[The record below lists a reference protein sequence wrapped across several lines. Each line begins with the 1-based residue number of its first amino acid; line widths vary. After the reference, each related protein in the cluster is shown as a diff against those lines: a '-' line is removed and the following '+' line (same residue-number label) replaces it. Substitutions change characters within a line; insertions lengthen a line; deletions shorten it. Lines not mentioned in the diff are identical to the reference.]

1 MNYYTCIYIL
11 LLVIIMILFVCINY
25 KSLFVTR
32 ENFFGKVAAAPSV
45 DESNAVTDNKSIT
58 HNISG
63 VTKNS
68 KLDNITT
75 QINGCQ
81 GLIDEL
87 NSMIPRNIEDIRIG
101 TVSQTEYLDAVN
113 VEINT
118 TSELKYNPITEKN
131 GPASIWTMNWILPRG
146 QPGPTGIQGPKGP
159 QGERGV
165 PGSTGDRG
173 LQGPWGKDCGN
184 C

>member
-1 MNYYTCIYIL
+1 MNNYRFMYIL
-11 LLVIIMILFVCINY
+11 LLVIIMILFACINY
-25 KSLFVTR
+25 KSLFVTH
-32 ENFFGKVAAAPSV
+32 ENFFGKVNTAPAV
-45 DESNAVTDNKSIT
+45 DQSNAVTDNKEIT

-63 VTKNS
+63 ITSDS

-101 TVSQTEYLDAVN
+101 TVSQTEDLDAVN
-113 VEINT
+113 VDINT
-118 TSELKYNPITEKN
+118 SSELKYNPITETST
-131 GPASIWTMNWILPRG
+131 PASIWTINWILPRG
-146 QPGPTGIQGPKGP
+146 QQGPTGIQGPKGP
-159 QGERGV
+159 QGENGD
-165 PGSTGDRG
+165 PGSSGDRG